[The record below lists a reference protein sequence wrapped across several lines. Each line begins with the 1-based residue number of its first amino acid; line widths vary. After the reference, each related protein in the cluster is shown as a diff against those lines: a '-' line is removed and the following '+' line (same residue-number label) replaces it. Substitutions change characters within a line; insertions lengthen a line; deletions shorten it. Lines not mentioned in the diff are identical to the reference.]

1 MSVAKKLNQE
11 YTYGDY
17 ARWPND
23 ERWELIEGVPYAMT
37 APSRIH
43 QDVVLK
49 VGVQIELYMQGKPCK
64 VYLAPFDVRLPRKDE
79 ADEDVETVVQPDI
92 VVVCDKLKL
101 DKKGCRGAPDWVI
114 EVLSPSTTFKDMNTK
129 RSLYEAHGI
138 REYWLVHPEDRW
150 LMAYTLDTEGRYGK
164 PAVFNMDEPSPV
176 TLFPDLGIDWTFMLE
191 I

>member
-129 RSLYEAHGI
+129 RSLYETHGI